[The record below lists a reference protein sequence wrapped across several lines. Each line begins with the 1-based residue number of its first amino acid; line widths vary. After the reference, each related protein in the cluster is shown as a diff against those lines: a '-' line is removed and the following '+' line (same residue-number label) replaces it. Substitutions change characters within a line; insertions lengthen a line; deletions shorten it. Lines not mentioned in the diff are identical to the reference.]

1 MNFQVMG
8 WSVPMLE
15 ISITS
20 SAQALEGQL
29 VVIHGDRMIV
39 VVPADPNPC

>member
-1 MNFQVMG
+1 MKFQVIG

-15 ISITS
+15 VSSTS

-29 VVIHGDRMIV
+29 VVIHGDRIFV
-39 VVPADPNPC
+39 VVPANPNPC